1 MTHPTTT
8 STPRRRVLI
17 SGASIA
23 GPTLAYWLDRYGF
36 EVTVLEKAAAVR
48 GGGYA
53 IDIRGT
59 AREVVDRMGLLPRLR
74 KAHVDTRRIS
84 FLDAAGDIVGAVRPE
99 QLTGGESG
107 QDLEVRRGDLADA
120 LYAPL
125 RDRVEFLFG
134 DSIATLDDDGDAV
147 HVVLESGTH
156 RTFDLVIGTDGLHSN
171 TRRLV
176 FGPEEPFHRYLG
188 HVFAGFTLPN
198 ELGLSHEAYIWS
210 EPGRSAVLYA
220 YEPSEPVHGFLT
232 FVRDTPPFEAF
243 RDPRAQRDLVAS
255 RFPEQV
261 WQVPQLVAAMRSSD
275 DLFFDIVSQIHMP
288 SWSHGRVALAGDAA
302 HATSFLSGQGSSVAL
317 IGAYVLAGELASHAD
332 HADAFAAYER
342 RMRPFAQD
350 NQALASGGGTIVTPT
365 TRAQLDARNALLRD
379 PEAMARELST
389 AEAETRRATHSSLT
403 LPEYAAAL

>member
-74 KAHVDTRRIS
+74 EAHVDTRRIS